1 MGRVE
6 NAGMRGGLELEP
18 VVARLRRPR
27 ETALWCGRSELAGL
41 ERAGTAGTVL
51 LQRLIGEALE
61 GARLLR
67 ERSVPQPFDLDLFED
82 GGGQRVLVRR
92 RKLGGRFESL
102 LQLVGHGT
110 NLWEGDPE
118 AKHVTPSNESRLS
131 CGLNARGRKAVE
143 RQTKRLASEAT
154 QFFPQERPPASSAC

>member
-18 VVARLRRPR
+18 VVARPRRPR

-82 GGGQRVLVRR
+82 GGGQRGLVRR
-92 RKLGGRFESL
+92 RKLGGLCESL
-102 LQLVGHGT
+102 VQLVGHGT
-110 NLWEGDPE
+110 NLFESDPE
-118 AKHVTPSNESRLS
+118 AKHVAPPSGSRLS
-131 CGLNARGRKAVE
+131 CGRKTRRRKAVE
-143 RQTKRLASEAT
+143 RE
-154 QFFPQERPPASSAC
+154 